1 MKTFKKL
8 MSLCSILFFASCGD
22 SGDFAGTSEDTNEF
36 AERLSSSSE
45 IVDEEISSSNSK
57 TPIVENSSSSSKN
70 NVLSSSGTSKVLTS
84 SSAKSS
90 SSSAAVSSSSSER
103 GNTSSKISSSSKIQS
118 SSSRDIPGSSER
130 GLRDPV
136 ESNPMPKNT
145 LDSYL
150 KDFKLDSS
158 SFDGGVLSA
167 KLDRNEN
174 LNASDPVNPP
184 HSASATEFDGSWP
197 HKFVKQNIGALDEF
211 FPMAKK
217 EYSEII
223 SAIKNETLDANCG
236 LYMLNVDGNENS
248 AGFVLANVAKDT
260 LTVLDIPVGKCNPT
274 QGITVRFLFY
284 YCGELDSRPEINHVL
299 VENNLSDKC
308 PVYKDEREWVKDKS
322 RTP

>member
-22 SGDFAGTSEDTNEF
+22 SGSFAGTSEDTNEL
-36 AERLSSSSE
+36 AENISSSSQC
-45 IVDEEISSSNSK
+45 DEEVIPSSDSK
-57 TPIVENSSSSSKN
+57 TPIVEHSSSSG
-70 NVLSSSGTSKVLTS
+70 VRLDLSSS
-84 SSAKSS
+84 AM
-90 SSSAAVSSSSSER
+90 VSSSSSEQEK
-103 GNTSSKISSSSKIQS
+103 GVPKISSSSKVQS
-118 SSSRDIPGSSER
+118 SSSRYIPSSSEKNP
-130 GLRDPV
+130 RDPV

-145 LDSYL
+145 LESYL
-150 KDFKLDSS
+150 NDFKLDSS

-223 SAIKNETLDANCG
+223 TAIKNETLDANCG

-308 PVYKDEREWVKDKS
+308 PVYKDEREWVKANS

>member
-22 SGDFAGTSEDTNEF
+22 SGTFAGTSEDTNEF
-36 AERLSSSSE
+36 AENISSSSQYA
-45 IVDEEISSSNSK
+45 EEKIPSSDSK
-57 TPIVENSSSSSKN
+57 TPIVENSSSSG
-70 NVLSSSGTSKVLTS
+70 VRLDLS
-84 SSAKSS
+84 SSAK
-90 SSSAAVSSSSSER
+90 VSSSSSEHEK
-103 GNTSSKISSSSKIQS
+103 GVPKISISSKVLS
-118 SSSRDIPGSSER
+118 SSSRYIPSSSEKNP
-130 GLRDPV
+130 RDPV
-136 ESNPMPKNT
+136 ESTPMTKNT
-145 LDSYL
+145 LESYL
-150 KDFKLDSS
+150 NDFKLDSS

-184 HSASATEFDGSWP
+184 HSASATEFDGPWP
-197 HKFVKQNIGALDEF
+197 HKFVKKNIGALDEF

-223 SAIKNETLDANCG
+223 SAIKNETLDAKCG

-308 PVYKDEREWVKDKS
+308 PVYKDEREWVKANS

>member
-22 SGDFAGTSEDTNEF
+22 SGSFAGTSEDTNEL
-36 AERLSSSSE
+36 AENISSSSQC
-45 IVDEEISSSNSK
+45 DEEVIPSSDSK
-57 TPIVENSSSSSKN
+57 TPIVEHSSSSG
-70 NVLSSSGTSKVLTS
+70 VRLDLS
-84 SSAKSS
+84 SSAK
-90 SSSAAVSSSSSER
+90 VSSSSSESEK
-103 GNTSSKISSSSKIQS
+103 GIPKISSSSKVQS
-118 SSSRDIPGSSER
+118 SSSRYIPSSSEKNP
-130 GLRDPV
+130 RDPV

-223 SAIKNETLDANCG
+223 TAIKNETLDANCG

-308 PVYKDEREWVKDKS
+308 PVYKDEREWVKANS

>member
-22 SGDFAGTSEDTNEF
+22 SGSFAGTSEDTNEL
-36 AERLSSSSE
+36 AENISSSSQYA
-45 IVDEEISSSNSK
+45 EEKIPSSDSK
-57 TPIVENSSSSSKN
+57 TPIVENSSSSG
-70 NVLSSSGTSKVLTS
+70 VRLDLS
-84 SSAKSS
+84 SSAK
-90 SSSAAVSSSSSER
+90 VSSSSSEHEK
-103 GNTSSKISSSSKIQS
+103 GVPKISSSSKVLS
-118 SSSRDIPGSSER
+118 SSSRYIPSSSEKNP
-130 GLRDPV
+130 RDPV
-136 ESNPMPKNT
+136 ESTPMPKNT
-145 LDSYL
+145 LESYL
-150 KDFKLDSS
+150 NDFKLDSS

-184 HSASATEFDGSWP
+184 HSASATEFDGPWP
-197 HKFVKQNIGALDEF
+197 HKFVKKNIGALDEF

-236 LYMLNVDGNENS
+236 LYMLNVEGNENS

>member
-22 SGDFAGTSEDTNEF
+22 SGSFAGTSEDTNEL
-36 AERLSSSSE
+36 AENISSSSLCE
-45 IVDEEISSSNSK
+45 EEIIPSSDSK
-57 TPIVENSSSSSKN
+57 TPIVENSSSSGAR
-70 NVLSSSGTSKVLTS
+70 LDLS
-84 SSAKSS
+84 SSAK
-90 SSSAAVSSSSSER
+90 VSSSSSEHEK
-103 GNTSSKISSSSKIQS
+103 GVPKISSSSKVQS
-118 SSSRDIPGSSER
+118 SSSRYIPSSSEKNP
-130 GLRDPV
+130 RDPV
-136 ESNPMPKNT
+136 ESTPMTKNT
-145 LDSYL
+145 LESYL
-150 KDFKLDSS
+150 NDFKLDSS

-184 HSASATEFDGSWP
+184 HSASATEFDGPWP
-197 HKFVKQNIGALDEF
+197 HKFVKKNIGALDEF

-223 SAIKNETLDANCG
+223 TAIKNETLDANCG

-274 QGITVRFLFY
+274 QGITARFLFY

-299 VENNLSDKC
+299 VKNNLSDKC

>member
-22 SGDFAGTSEDTNEF
+22 SGSFAGTSEDTNEL
-36 AERLSSSSE
+36 AENISSSSQC
-45 IVDEEISSSNSK
+45 DEENIPSSDSK
-57 TPIVENSSSSSKN
+57 TPIVEHSSSSG
-70 NVLSSSGTSKVLTS
+70 VRLDLSSS
-84 SSAKSS
+84 AM
-90 SSSAAVSSSSSER
+90 VSSSSSEQEK
-103 GNTSSKISSSSKIQS
+103 GVPKISSSSKVQS
-118 SSSRDIPGSSER
+118 SSSRYIPSSSEKNP
-130 GLRDPV
+130 RDPV

-145 LDSYL
+145 LESYL
-150 KDFKLDSS
+150 NDFKLDSS

-223 SAIKNETLDANCG
+223 TAIKNETLDANCG

-308 PVYKDEREWVKDKS
+308 PVYKDEREWVKANS

>member
-22 SGDFAGTSEDTNEF
+22 SGTFAGTSEDTNEL
-36 AERLSSSSE
+36 AENISSSSLC
-45 IVDEEISSSNSK
+45 DEEIIPSSDSK
-57 TPIVENSSSSSKN
+57 TPIVENSSSSG
-70 NVLSSSGTSKVLTS
+70 VRLDLS
-84 SSAKSS
+84 SSAK
-90 SSSAAVSSSSSER
+90 VSSSSSER
-103 GNTSSKISSSSKIQS
+103 GNTSSKISSSSKVQS
-118 SSSRDIPGSSER
+118 SSSRYIPTSSEKNP
-130 GLRDPV
+130 RDPV
-136 ESNPMPKNT
+136 ESTPMTKNT
-145 LDSYL
+145 LESYL
-150 KDFKLDSS
+150 NDFKLDSS

-174 LNASDPVNPP
+174 LNPSDPVNPP
-184 HSASATEFDGSWP
+184 NSASATEFDGPWP
-197 HKFVKQNIGALDEF
+197 HKFVKKNIGALDEF

-236 LYMLNVDGNENS
+236 LYMLNVVGNENS

>member
-22 SGDFAGTSEDTNEF
+22 SGDFAGTSEDTNEL
-36 AERLSSSSE
+36 AENISSSSQC
-45 IVDEEISSSNSK
+45 DEENIPSSDSK
-57 TPIVENSSSSSKN
+57 TPIVEHSSSSG
-70 NVLSSSGTSKVLTS
+70 VRLDLSSS
-84 SSAKSS
+84 AM
-90 SSSAAVSSSSSER
+90 VSSSSSEQEK
-103 GNTSSKISSSSKIQS
+103 GVPKISSSSKIQS
-118 SSSRDIPGSSER
+118 SSSRNIPGSSER

-145 LDSYL
+145 LESYL
-150 KDFKLDSS
+150 NDFKLDSS

-223 SAIKNETLDANCG
+223 TAIKNETLDANCG

-308 PVYKDEREWVKDKS
+308 PVYKDEREWVKANS

>member
-22 SGDFAGTSEDTNEF
+22 SGTFAGTSEDTNEL
-36 AERLSSSSE
+36 AENISSSSLC
-45 IVDEEISSSNSK
+45 DEEKIPSSDSK
-57 TPIVENSSSSSKN
+57 TPIVENSSSSG
-70 NVLSSSGTSKVLTS
+70 VRLDLSSP
-84 SSAKSS
+84 SAVS
-90 SSSAAVSSSSSER
+90 SSSATVSSSSSER
-103 GNTSSKISSSSKIQS
+103 GNTSSKISSSSKVQS
-118 SSSRDIPGSSER
+118 SSSRYIPSSSEKNP
-130 GLRDPV
+130 RDPV
-136 ESNPMPKNT
+136 ESTPMTKNT
-145 LDSYL
+145 LESYL
-150 KDFKLDSS
+150 NDFKLDSS

-167 KLDRNEN
+167 RLDREEN
-174 LNASDPVNPP
+174 MNTHDPVNPP
-184 HSASATEFDGSWP
+184 YSASATEFDGPWP
-197 HKFVKQNIGALDEF
+197 HKFVKKNIGALDEF

-223 SAIKNETLDANCG
+223 TAIKNETLDADCG

-284 YCGELDSRPEINHVL
+284 YCGELYSRPEIKHVL

>member
-22 SGDFAGTSEDTNEF
+22 SGSFAGTSEDTNEL

-57 TPIVENSSSSSKN
+57 TPIVENSSSSG
-70 NVLSSSGTSKVLTS
+70 VRLDLS
-84 SSAKSS
+84 SSAK
-90 SSSAAVSSSSSER
+90 VSSSSSEHEK
-103 GNTSSKISSSSKIQS
+103 GIPKISSSSKVQS
-118 SSSRDIPGSSER
+118 SSSRNIPGSSER

-145 LDSYL
+145 LESYL
-150 KDFKLDSS
+150 NDFKLDSS

-167 KLDRNEN
+167 RLDREEN
-174 LNASDPVNPP
+174 MNTHDPVNPP
-184 HSASATEFDGSWP
+184 HSASATEFDGPWP
-197 HKFVKQNIGALDEF
+197 HKFVKKNIGALDEF

-223 SAIKNETLDANCG
+223 TAIKNETLDANCG

-260 LTVLDIPVGKCNPT
+260 LTVLDVPVGKCNPT

>member
-1 MKTFKKL
+1 

-22 SGDFAGTSEDTNEF
+22 SGSFAGTSEDTNEL
-36 AERLSSSSE
+36 AENISSSSQYA
-45 IVDEEISSSNSK
+45 EEKIPSSDSK
-57 TPIVENSSSSSKN
+57 TPIVENSSSSG
-70 NVLSSSGTSKVLTS
+70 VRLDLS
-84 SSAKSS
+84 SSAK
-90 SSSAAVSSSSSER
+90 VSSSSSEHEK
-103 GNTSSKISSSSKIQS
+103 GVPKISSSSKVQS
-118 SSSRDIPGSSER
+118 SSSRYIPSSSEKNP
-130 GLRDPV
+130 RDPV
-136 ESNPMPKNT
+136 ESTPMTKNT
-145 LDSYL
+145 LESYL
-150 KDFKLDSS
+150 NDFKLDSS

-184 HSASATEFDGSWP
+184 HSASATEFDGPWP
-197 HKFVKQNIGALDEF
+197 HKFVKKNIGALDEF

-260 LTVLDIPVGKCNPT
+260 LTVQDIPVGKCNPT

>member
-22 SGDFAGTSEDTNEF
+22 SGSFAGTSEDTNEL
-36 AERLSSSSE
+36 AENISSSSLCA
-45 IVDEEISSSNSK
+45 EEIIPSSDSK
-57 TPIVENSSSSSKN
+57 TPIVENSSSSG
-70 NVLSSSGTSKVLTS
+70 VRLDLS
-84 SSAKSS
+84 SSAK
-90 SSSAAVSSSSSER
+90 VSSSSSEHEKAVP
-103 GNTSSKISSSSKIQS
+103 KISSSSKVLS
-118 SSSRDIPGSSER
+118 SSSRYIPSSSEKNP
-130 GLRDPV
+130 RDPV
-136 ESNPMPKNT
+136 ESTPMTKNT
-145 LDSYL
+145 LESYL
-150 KDFKLDSS
+150 NDFKLDSS

-184 HSASATEFDGSWP
+184 HSASATEFDGPWP
-197 HKFVKQNIGALDEF
+197 HKFVKKNIGALDEF

>member
-22 SGDFAGTSEDTNEF
+22 SGSFAGTSEDTNEL
-36 AERLSSSSE
+36 AENISSSSQYA
-45 IVDEEISSSNSK
+45 EEKIPSSDSK
-57 TPIVENSSSSSKN
+57 TPIVENSSSSG
-70 NVLSSSGTSKVLTS
+70 VRLDLS
-84 SSAKSS
+84 SSAK
-90 SSSAAVSSSSSER
+90 VSSSSSEHEK
-103 GNTSSKISSSSKIQS
+103 GVPKISSSSKVQS
-118 SSSRDIPGSSER
+118 SSSRYIPSSSEKNP
-130 GLRDPV
+130 RDPV
-136 ESNPMPKNT
+136 ESTPMTKNT
-145 LDSYL
+145 LESYL
-150 KDFKLDSS
+150 NDFKLDSS

-184 HSASATEFDGSWP
+184 HSASATEFDGPWP
-197 HKFVKQNIGALDEF
+197 HKFVKKNIGALDEF

-308 PVYKDEREWVKDKS
+308 PVYKDEREWVKANS

>member
-22 SGDFAGTSEDTNEF
+22 SGSFAGTSEDTNEL
-36 AERLSSSSE
+36 AENISSSSQC
-45 IVDEEISSSNSK
+45 DEEVIPSSDSK
-57 TPIVENSSSSSKN
+57 TPIVEHSSSSG
-70 NVLSSSGTSKVLTS
+70 VRLDLSSS
-84 SSAKSS
+84 AM
-90 SSSAAVSSSSSER
+90 VSSSSSEQEK
-103 GNTSSKISSSSKIQS
+103 GVPKISSSSKIQS
-118 SSSRDIPGSSER
+118 SSSRNIPGSSER

-145 LDSYL
+145 LESYL
-150 KDFKLDSS
+150 NDFKLDSS

-223 SAIKNETLDANCG
+223 TAIKNETLDANCG

-308 PVYKDEREWVKDKS
+308 PVYKDEREWVKANS